1 MRERL
6 TTMNINSEINKNHV
20 KAIQET
26 LNNICDEIDEGVFR
40 GIVYS
45 SIEHELFIIFDE
57 HKQTVRR
64 KLWTYFA
71 PKPI

>member
-1 MRERL
+1 
-6 TTMNINSEINKNHV
+6 MNIDSEINKNHV
-20 KAIQET
+20 RDLQQT
-26 LNNICDEIDEGVFR
+26 LYDICDAVDIKMGD
-40 GIVYS
+40 IVHDN
-45 SIEHELFIIFDE
+45 IEHGLFLIFDE